1 MAIKLTMGFGDNPRI
16 QPLKDGT
23 VKPDSIELEFV
34 PSRNLFYHN
43 LAVDDLDCSEMSISE
58 TLLAR
63 ERTDGTKWDWAA
75 VPIFMSRAHGW
86 TDLCV
91 SDASGIRDLAG
102 LKGKNVAVPDYDMTA
117 ALWLRCAL
125 KDLYGIEASDINWF
139 NVRPRGESHGMELG
153 LDKTPPPGINLKW
166 HPAGLDAAAALNS
179 GEVDA
184 VRGLGETRIATN
196 PNIHTLLP
204 DSGKAVLGEHFQK
217 TGFLHTNHHVII
229 QNRIVKE
236 HPWVPMELYRAF
248 QRAKEVSF
256 QRARQQDSAYLY
268 FQQTEFN
275 EQAAVFGDDPYPF
288 GIKNMRPML
297 ERLFQGS
304 LEQGLIRKP
313 ATVDEVYHPSTLDT

>member
-1 MAIKLTMGFGDNPRI
+1 MTIKLTMGFGNNPRI
-16 QPLKDGT
+16 QPLIDGT

-43 LAVDDLDCSEMSISE
+43 LAIDDLDCSEMSISE
-58 TLLAR
+58 TLLAK

-86 TDLCV
+86 NDIAV
-91 SDASGIRDLAG
+91 SDSSGVESLEG
-102 LKGKNVAVPDYDMTA
+102 LKGKNLAVPDYDMTA
-117 ALWLRCAL
+117 ALWLRCLL
-125 KDLYGIEASDINWF
+125 KDLYGIEAGDINWH

-153 LDKTPPPGINLKW
+153 LDKTPPPGINLQW
-166 HPAGLDAAAALNS
+166 HPEGMDAAAALES

-184 VRGLGETRIATN
+184 VRGLAQVHVAGSPRVRR
-196 PNIHTLLP
+196 LLP
-204 DSGKAVLGEHFQK
+204 DAGKAVISEHFQK
-217 TGFLHTNHHVII
+217 TGFLHTNHHVIV

-248 QRAKEVSF
+248 QRSKEVAY
-256 QRARQQDSAYLY
+256 QRARQQESPYLY
-268 FQQTEFN
+268 FQPTEFH

-297 ERLFQGS
+297 ERLFRGS
-304 LEQGLIRKP
+304 LEHGLIRKP
-313 ATVDEVYHPSTLDT
+313 VTVEEVYHPSTLDT